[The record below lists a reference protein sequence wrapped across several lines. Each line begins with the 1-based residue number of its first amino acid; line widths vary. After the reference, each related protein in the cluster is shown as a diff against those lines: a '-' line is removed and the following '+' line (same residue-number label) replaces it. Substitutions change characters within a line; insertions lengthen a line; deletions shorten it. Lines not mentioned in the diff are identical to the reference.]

1 MTRALSLIGLKT
13 SNLAECAAT
22 ALLLALCMPAALAQT
37 APAPQSAQPEAA
49 LNADE
54 ILQQM
59 SRITGLPVKA
69 PLKKERVSK
78 PEIEK
83 YLKDNLAA
91 EYKPAEIHGQEAAL
105 KAF

>member
-1 MTRALSLIGLKT
+1 MRRAFSLIGLKT

-37 APAPQSAQPEAA
+37 APAPQPAQPESA

-59 SRITGLPVKA
+59 SRITGLPIKA
-69 PLKKERVSK
+69 SIKKQRVSK
-78 PEIEK
+78 AEVEK
-83 YLKDNLAA
+83 YLRENLAA
-91 EYKPAEIHGQEAAL
+91 EYTPAEIHGQEAAL
-105 KAF
+105 